1 MIDNN
6 REHSGKRGRE
16 DHMPKHVLALF
27 VVLTSFIAPAL
38 SADIFPEEN
47 KKVLLSWPA
56 TSEDEDGLQ
65 CYSDGTCSGTSAL
78 KVESP
83 DVVTVYYPDRILVK
97 VPREHEESSYNKY
110 DLFVVPFSVSVEPE
124 MRARIRRL
132 NLYAQILG
140 PYDENPAS
148 SDFSII
154 QSVFPSDKKETQSV
168 ATVSFAIRSEAGIPI
183 LKQVAEAKLG
193 REITVTTAT
202 IESGHHESESYWKYN
217 ENDLRG
223 NFRMIVL
230 VALKP
235 TLGSYGIRITFDV
248 FGKTDRP
255 KLSHEFVADLEF
267 PE

>member
-6 REHSGKRGRE
+6 REHSGKRGLE
-16 DHMPKHVLALF
+16 DHMSKHVLALF
-27 VVLTSFIAPAL
+27 VVLTSFLAPAL

-47 KKVLLSWPA
+47 KTVLLSWPA

-65 CYSDGTCSGTSAL
+65 CYSDGTCSWTSAL
-78 KVESP
+78 KVENP
-83 DVVTVYYPDRILVK
+83 DVVAVYYPDRILVK
-97 VPREHEESSYNKY
+97 VPREHEESSYNGY
-110 DLFVVPFSVSVEPE
+110 DLFVVPFSVTVEP
-124 MRARIRRL
+124 MRARIGRL
-132 NLYAQILG
+132 KLYAQILG

-148 SDFSII
+148 SDSSII

-168 ATVSFAIRSEAGIPI
+168 ATVSFAIKLEAGIPI
-183 LKQVAEAKLG
+183 LKQVAEAKWG

-202 IESGHHESESYWKYN
+202 IESGHDESESYWKYN

-223 NFRMIVL
+223 KFRMIVL

-235 TLGSYGIRITFDV
+235 TLGSYGIRVTFDV
-248 FGKTDRP
+248 FGRTDRP
-255 KLSHEFVADLEF
+255 KLSHKFVADLEF